1 MEESMEASKEN
12 ELTPKEREY
21 LNYWVQSQHIQP
33 TKRLLIVTWSI
44 FGVLFLFF
52 LPVLADQSFGGEPSE
67 LWMLFLLILVVLA
80 GILLYFTIGLRER
93 MKRLKATDYKV
104 YRRTKITRKEMRFS
118 RVYRGT
124 SMKIHYYLCNGIDGE
139 ITPISKAFYDEVK
152 QGDDVTVVKIEEM
165 AALVGITFPEG
176 RE

>member
-1 MEESMEASKEN
+1 MEEAMEETKGN

-21 LNYWVQSQHIQP
+21 LNYWAQSQHIQP

-44 FGVLFLFF
+44 FGVLFLLF
-52 LPVLADQSFGGEPSE
+52 LPVLADQSFGGESSE
-67 LWMLFLLILVVLA
+67 LWMLFLLIFVVLA

-93 MKRLKATDYKV
+93 MKRLKAADYTV
-104 YRRTKITRKEMRFS
+104 YRRTKITRKEMRFA
-118 RVYRGT
+118 RVRRGV
-124 SMKIHYYLCNGIDGE
+124 SMKIRYYLCNGIDGE
-139 ITPISKAFYDEVK
+139 ITPISKEFYDAVK
-152 QGDDVTVVKIEEM
+152 PGDDVTVVKIEEM

>member
-1 MEESMEASKEN
+1 MEEKKGN

-21 LNYWVQSQHIQP
+21 LDYWVKSQHIQP

-93 MKRLKATDYKV
+93 RKRLKVADYKV

-124 SMKIHYYLCNGIDGE
+124 SMKIRYYLCNGIEGE
-139 ITPISKAFYDEVK
+139 ITPISKAFYDAVK
-152 QGDDVTVVKIEEM
+152 PGDDVTVVKIEEM
-165 AALVGITFPEG
+165 AAFVGITFPEG